1 MAVSFPPNLSPAVQA
16 ASIQEYRNAAAS
28 QTAPL
33 RYPQKSIGKDDD
45 YLEIGV
51 IKYVPPGFET
61 GKNNLKLK
69 TGTETNS
76 NKKARYTIQ
85 LPIPA
90 NIGDTNQVNWGD
102 DSMNPLA
109 AFASEQIGNVL
120 KSGNFAKGLI
130 DAAREVGKTG
140 TEKNSNQ
147 KALSTIQLPIP
158 ANIGDTNQV
167 NWGNDSMN
175 PLAAFASEQIGNVLK
190 SGKLGKGIA
199 DVYNNTASTAK
210 EIITKGGGQDLIS
223 KYFQSRLVNLLG
235 ANTTPEGLL
244 SRASGSVL
252 NPNLE
257 LLFSGVNLR
266 SFAFDF
272 DFAPRNSEESNVVKQ
287 IIRIFKQS
295 MAPKTGSNTSGA
307 GLFIDAPNVFILKY
321 KTGNLP
327 HPYLNTFK
335 PCALTSMGVNYTG
348 SGSYTTYADKTPV
361 HMKLSLSFTEL
372 NPIYNEDYK
381 EIPLSQGVG
390 Y

>member
-120 KSGNFAKGLI
+120 KS
-130 DAAREVGKTG
+130 
-140 TEKNSNQ
+140 SN
-147 KALSTIQLPIP
+147 LL
-158 ANIGDTNQV
+158 
-167 NWGNDSMN
+167 
-175 PLAAFASEQIGNVLK
+175 
-190 SGKLGKGIA
+190 KGISDA
-199 DVYNNTASTAK
+199 YSNAANTGK
-210 EIITKGGGQDLIS
+210 ETLTKGGGQDLIS
-223 KYFQSRLVNLLG
+223 KYFQSQLVNSLG

>member
-120 KSGNFAKGLI
+120 KS
-130 DAAREVGKTG
+130 
-140 TEKNSNQ
+140 SN
-147 KALSTIQLPIP
+147 LL
-158 ANIGDTNQV
+158 
-167 NWGNDSMN
+167 
-175 PLAAFASEQIGNVLK
+175 
-190 SGKLGKGIA
+190 KGISDA
-199 DVYNNTASTAK
+199 YSNAANTGK
-210 EIITKGGGQDLIS
+210 ETLTKGGGQDLIS
-223 KYFQSRLVNLLG
+223 KYFQSQLVNSLG

-321 KTGNLP
+321 KTGSRD
-327 HPYLNTFK
+327 HPYLNKFK
-335 PCALTSMGVNYTG
+335 PCALTSMGMNYTG

-361 HMKLSLSFTEL
+361 HMKLNLSFTEL
-372 NPIYNEDYK
+372 NPIYNEDYDSNVGK
-381 EIPLSQGVG
+381 DAVG